1 MKLQNTLLILMM
13 AIMASCS
20 TESIEQTETLFENET
35 TEVEEVALT
44 MTASENALFDLVND
58 YRDNLGL
65 SKLDFSGEALKYAKG
80 HNEYMIKAGELSH
93 ANFSDRASKLAKET
107 QATFVAENVAKN
119 YPKIEM
125 ALEGWI
131 ESPAHQ
137 KTLVGDF
144 THTGISITEDAQGNA
159 YYTQIFYKK

>member
-1 MKLQNTLLILMM
+1 MKLQNTLLILLM
-13 AIMASCS
+13 ALIASCS
-20 TESIEQTETLFENET
+20 TESIQETETLFENET
-35 TEVEEVALT
+35 TEIEEIALT
-44 MTASENALFDLVND
+44 MTASENALFELVNEH
-58 YRDNLGL
+58 RDNLGL

-119 YPKIEM
+119 YPKIDM
-125 ALEGWI
+125 ALEGWLN
-131 ESPAHQ
+131 SPSHK
-137 KTLVGDF
+137 KTLEGEF

-159 YYTQIFYKK
+159 YYTQIFFKK